1 VNIFRF
7 RDRIGILDERS
18 RHFLKIVAW
27 LGGYFTRE
35 QAQELAIRNSTT
47 RVHVQLKDLESW
59 RFVKPIAAYPTI
71 YQVTKSVTRLLGV
84 DLSARR
90 QHTLETIQTRLL
102 TVNFYLE
109 AIRWP
114 VEFVFDHKQK
124 ISKICDLI
132 HEPFL
137 LPERGDKQYL
147 WQDIVF
153 RRPSGEIVLTMVD
166 HFGRHAYRQLYRH
179 LKRLAP
185 ALGPDQLRLMVV
197 VSSERREQLFRR
209 QLNYTSLQRLL
220 EAQGVYLPLRD
231 MVTIYRVRRAVPVV
245 RPLITNKQKLREL
258 RARKLANQ
266 GLSYAQPRRQGMSF
280 TTTAPTRIPPSR
292 MKTEARHGEKRS
304 GGVAENLAADF
315 SADFPPR

>member
-7 RDRIGILDERS
+7 RDRAAILDERS
-18 RHFLKIVAW
+18 QRFLKTVAW
-27 LGGYFTRE
+27 LGGYVTPE
-35 QAQELAIRNSTT
+35 QARELGIRDSTT
-47 RVHVQLKDLESW
+47 RVHAQLKDLESW
-59 RFVKPIAAYPTI
+59 RFIKPVSAYPAI
-71 YQVTKSVTRLLGV
+71 YQVTKSATRLLGA

-90 QHTLETIQTRLL
+90 QHTMETIRTRLL
-102 TVNFYLE
+102 TVNFYLD

-137 LPERGDKQYL
+137 LPHRGSKPYL
-147 WQDIVF
+147 WQDIVLQ
-153 RRPSGEIVLTMVD
+153 RPSREIVLATVD

-185 ALGPDQLRLMVV
+185 SLGPDDLRLMIV

-209 QLNYTSLQRLL
+209 QLNHTRLRRLL
-220 EAQGVYLPLRD
+220 EDQGVYLPLRD

-245 RPLITNKQKLREL
+245 RPVITNKQKLREL
-258 RARKLANQ
+258 RALRLASR
-266 GLSYAQPRRQGMSF
+266 GLREAQQQ
-280 TTTAPTRIPPSR
+280 TRHVIHNNGTHTNTDIS
-292 MKTEARHGEKRS
+292 GEE
-304 GGVAENLAADF
+304 GGV
-315 SADFPPR
+315 